1 MNSNRIAYTGFVAFV
16 SVVLTLVIVNM
27 VQSSTESQAAGD
39 GVNADSDTNG
49 DGETVYRLDQVA
61 EHNSASS
68 CWKVIEG
75 VVYDLTEYLP
85 NHPTEEETFTRWCG
99 KEATSAWQ
107 DKGNGRPHS
116 PRAAARLESYRIGVI
131 EGSESVSASV
141 EPESPFTSAPADTV
155 DSRSEQMM
163 LALAPGTYLDGTY
176 RGNFIDRGQ
185 IQVSLQF
192 RLENGHIKAM
202 SYRHLVYGDENYL
215 TMEEGAE
222 LYPVLRQYQQ
232 ISEHLEEAPLT
243 AIFQLYQ
250 PGNVVDDIDGYS
262 GATLRGSK
270 VLSAIRDGLNRGVYA
285 W

>member
-1 MNSNRIAYTGFVAFV
+1 MNSNRIAYTAFVAFV
-16 SVVLTLVIVNM
+16 SVVLTLVVVNM
-27 VQSSTESQAAGD
+27 VQSSPESQPADD
-39 GVNADSDTNG
+39 GVNTNS

-85 NHPTEEETFTRWCG
+85 THPTEEETFTRWCG

-116 PRAAARLESYRIGVI
+116 PRAAARLESFRIGVI
-131 EGSESVSASV
+131 EGGGSVSASV
-141 EPESPFTSAPADTV
+141 EPESPFTGATADTV
-155 DSRSEQMM
+155 DSRSGQMM
-163 LALAPGTYLDGTY
+163 LALAPGNYLEGTY

-202 SYRHLVYGDENYL
+202 SYRHLFYGDENYL

-232 ISEHLEEAPLT
+232 IIERLDGAPLN
-243 AIFQLYQ
+243 AIFRLYQ
-250 PGNVVDDIDGYS
+250 PENVVDDIDGYS
-262 GATLRGSK
+262 GATLRGAK
-270 VLSAIRDGLNRGVYA
+270 VLSAIRDGLNRGVYS